1 MKSIILSFFFL
12 AISTPIFGQ
21 SEEEAAIREALTN
34 YIHGSSYN
42 DPEQIVSAFYAEA
55 PLFLSKEGQEIY
67 RLSPSAYADLFKKRE
82 KGVFNGRVG
91 NILSV
96 DQEHNIATAKAEILI
111 EAQDMRFID
120 LFLLK
125 KLDGEWK
132 IISKAATLIP
142 KEEK

>member
-1 MKSIILSFFFL
+1 MKSVILSFFFV
-12 AISTPIFGQ
+12 AISTVVFGQ
-21 SEEEAAIREALTN
+21 SEEEAAIRETLTD

-55 PLFLSKEGQEIY
+55 PLFLSKKGQEIY
-67 RLSPSAYADLFKKRE
+67 RLSPSEYADLFKKRE

-91 NILSV
+91 NILSI
-96 DQEHNIATAKAEILI
+96 DQENNIATAKAEILI
-111 EAQDMRFID
+111 EAENMRFID

-125 KLDGEWK
+125 KLAGEWK

-142 KEEK
+142 GEEK